1 MDWVVSLQRWLV
13 RVLNALVALSVA
25 GLAGI
30 MTLQVFLRYVVESSF
45 LGIEEVSALFGLWLY
60 FMGLALVTARDQH
73 VRGGLI
79 QDALS
84 PRARQVLGTVLLLIS
99 AGICAYFFVLSLD
112 YLAFI
117 YEGNRRSTLLRWP
130 SFIWAASLSLGLGL
144 SALISILRAIRPYRM
159 EQS

>member
-117 YEGNRRSTLLRWP
+117 YEGNRRSTFLRWP